1 MGLGLETINSV
12 IRFVG
17 SGGGSAPIAQTGDL
31 LAFAILLL
39 SLICIAAFCGI
50 FAIKK
55 AKAQPAQVGNHGRL
69 EQGAT
74 KQSSIM
80 QKLAI
85 VVAVAAL
92 ALSAG
97 LLISKAPQLKA
108 FGTNDEG
115 VITVVVDENNGS
127 IVSVGEGNLVEN
139 NTNGDFYIA
148 KSFLRAN
155 DVAKDV
161 AGVNDVSFNIT
172 ADDVPVFEGT
182 PNDNLNPY
190 EPDKN
195 FLIPYQGNA
204 LTKYIIET
212 ISPET
217 AKALIGKDAYTLTL
231 CPANVTIIQ
240 YDGNGATAGKAPDTQ
255 RIEWGDSVKSPKFN
269 LATNTGGLAKPPFSF
284 DG

>member
-31 LAFAILLL
+31 LSFAILLL

-55 AKAQPAQVGNHGRL
+55 AKAQPAQVGSHGRL

-108 FGTNDEG
+108 FGSNDEG

-127 IVSVGEGNLVEN
+127 IVSVGEGNLV
-139 NTNGDFYIA
+139 NTTSADFFIKEASITATEDA
-148 KSFLRAN
+148 KS
-155 DVAKDV
+155 V
-161 AGVNDVSFNIT
+161 AGVNDVNFDIQ
-172 ADDVPVFEGT
+172 ADDTTIFSGT
-182 PNDNLNPY
+182 PSDADPFIADEDEFLAPLNSSFATTYTLSNL
-190 EPDKN
+190 
-195 FLIPYQGNA
+195 
-204 LTKYIIET
+204 T
-212 ISPET
+212 PET
-217 AKALIGKDAYTLTL
+217 AKALIGKDAFVFSLTPENISIINYDVNGGTYTTE
-231 CPANVTIIQ
+231 PTPQ
-240 YDGNGATAGKAPDTQ
+240 K
-255 RIEWGDSVKSPKFN
+255 VK
-269 LATNTGGLAKPPFSF
+269 
-284 DG
+284 